1 MNKDQIKAFFTKVS
15 EKQNYFAIISAII
28 GLIGM
33 FLPYA
38 TVSFW
43 GFSNSINYIS
53 TDDGKI
59 YLVLLIAATVFYFL
73 KREGI
78 GCIISVFM
86 ACVALYDF
94 SDFTNVSNETYGLA
108 QQNSGSYIVLLAA
121 ILMVAT
127 PFIGA
132 KVEAFIKN
140 NLNSKTN
147 S

>member
-1 MNKDQIKAFFTKVS
+1 MNKDQIKAFFTRVS

-59 YLVLLIAATVFYFL
+59 YLVLLIAAVVFYLL

-108 QQNSGSYIVLLAA
+108 QQSS
-121 ILMVAT
+121 
-127 PFIGA
+127 
-132 KVEAFIKN
+132 
-140 NLNSKTN
+140 
-147 S
+147 

>member
-1 MNKDQIKAFFTKVS
+1 
-15 EKQNYFAIISAII
+15 
-28 GLIGM
+28 M

-59 YLVLLIAATVFYFL
+59 YLVLLIAAVVFYLL

-108 QQNSGSYIVLLAA
+108 QQSSGSYIVLLAA
-121 ILMVAT
+121 ILMVAAL
-127 PFIGA
+127 FIGA
-132 KVEAFIKN
+132 KVEAFFASKVN
-140 NLNSKTN
+140 NK
-147 S
+147 